1 MKHKMIGGMTSNQ
14 TMQRDQALRILS
26 SHKAE
31 LEERYGV
38 KKVGIFGSVARNSA
52 RDDSDIDIVVE
63 MEPNILQAPCGAR
76 YPLKLARPILVL
88 YRLRRSLQNCSP
100 RQQWILFAVRQK
112 LNVHLKIF
120 SS

>member
-1 MKHKMIGGMTSNQ
+1 MK
-14 TMQRDQALRILS
+14 RDQALHMLS

-63 MEPNILQAPCGAR
+63 MEPNIL
-76 YPLKLARPILVL
+76 
-88 YRLRRSLQNCSP
+88 LR
-100 RQQWILFAVRQK
+100 
-112 LNVHLKIF
+112 VHLKEELE
-120 SS
+120 S

>member
-14 TMQRDQALRILS
+14 TMQRDQGLRTLS

-63 MEPNILQAPCGAR
+63 MEPNILLRVQLKEELEQLLGSKVDLIRYWKRMNPFLKAR
-76 YPLKLARPILVL
+76 IDKEAQYV
-88 YRLRRSLQNCSP
+88 
-100 RQQWILFAVRQK
+100 
-112 LNVHLKIF
+112 
-120 SS
+120 